1 MASLFNVTF
10 LENVNIDLK
19 TSDEVE
25 TGSRF
30 NHNCAQLSRLIS
42 KLSSPSPW
50 FDNFEFHKK
59 NHSYFHDIPYV
70 YW

>member
-1 MASLFNVTF
+1 MAPLFNVTF
-10 LENVNIDLK
+10 LENIDINLK
-19 TSDEVE
+19 TSDEVQ

-42 KLSSPSPW
+42 KLSSPNPW
-50 FDNFEFHKK
+50 FDNFEFHKEIY
-59 NHSYFHDIPYV
+59 SYFYDITYV